1 MKKLVAI
8 LVSVGMLFTTCAFAD
23 NIIIPNSAFNQSEN
37 SLARWFMWLPMDTT
51 NHKTYHDLLKE
62 NFESTFQELITAFEL
77 NGIEGEKAEK
87 IRRAYGLEGYHT
99 KIFYLDEI
107 QQTFNAAYGT
117 NINMASLDGYETII
131 VRDGYF
137 ITILYPHGTDA
148 RPVPIEGKNMEDNT
162 QYWTWQYQDEWNTS
176 DYIYTIITTKNVC
189 GYNIRCIEYIGY
201 SGLSSS
207 QTDWETGKYNEY
219 MTIGDIIYYYG
230 LYYHEDGSIDSR
242 YTIRTYNKRTRED
255 KPLTYQGYSL
265 NRIGNKLWFLTGT
278 STGSWDR
285 NLWCCDLDGK
295 NPKFITNGFDWNV
308 AFDIEIENPFVVFN
322 NRMYIGHNTDME
334 HFEVISC
341 DLEGNDIRTETPS
354 VYSTRWDCK
363 LYEHYAVINDTIY
376 PYQYSSE
383 KVIVKLNDDEISFDQ
398 PPLIYNDRT
407 LVPMRAIFEAMG
419 CEVVWNDGVI
429 NVYKDD
435 ENIMTLWVNTR
446 EMWLPSG
453 SVTLDV
459 APMVINDRTLVPV
472 RAITE
477 SMGAK
482 VEWDG
487 DLKIVY
493 ISYSETT

>member
-1 MKKLVAI
+1 MKKLMAI
-8 LVSVGMLFTTCAFAD
+8 LVSVGMLFTTCAFAN

-37 SLARWFMWLPMDTT
+37 SLAEWFMWLPMDTA

-62 NFESTFQELITAFEL
+62 NFENTFQELITAFEL

-87 IRRAYGLEGYHT
+87 IRKAYGLKGYIT

-207 QTDWETGKYNEY
+207 WFKWYY
-219 MTIGDIIYYYG
+219 SKIG
-230 LYYHEDGSIDSR
+230 E
-242 YTIRTYNKRTRED
+242 NV
-255 KPLTYQGYSL
+255 
-265 NRIGNKLWFLTGT
+265 NVF
-278 STGSWDR
+278 
-285 NLWCCDLDGK
+285 LDGEML
-295 NPKFITNGFDWNV
+295 I
-308 AFDIEIENPFVVFN
+308 
-322 NRMYIGHNTDME
+322 
-334 HFEVISC
+334 
-341 DLEGNDIRTETPS
+341 
-354 VYSTRWDCK
+354 
-363 LYEHYAVINDTIY
+363 
-376 PYQYSSE
+376 
-383 KVIVKLNDDEISFDQ
+383 FDQ
-398 PPLIYNDRT
+398 PPIIYNDRT

-419 CEVVWNDGVI
+419 CEVVWDDGVI

-435 ENIMTLWVNTR
+435 ENIMTLWVNVR

-493 ISYSETT
+493 ISYSDTFSGTVPEQYM